1 MFWEEGPYLCLLS
14 NCGSVPGRV
23 VITTEYFGSVLS
35 AAKTND
41 AKTIPWP
48 PIPYIT
54 RKIASRILL
63 YTNASAI
70 PATHM
75 TNIENIMAFNLPY
88 ESLIKPITKDPKR

>member
-1 MFWEEGPYLCLLS
+1 MLCFLWD
-14 NCGSVPGRV
+14 CGNLPGRV

-63 YTNASAI
+63 NINASAI
-70 PATHM
+70 PVKHM
-75 TNIENIMAFNLPY
+75 TNIEKITAFNLPY
-88 ESLIKPITKDPKR
+88 ESLIKPITKDPKRKESA

>member
-1 MFWEEGPYLCLLS
+1 MLS
-14 NCGSVPGRV
+14 NSGSVPGRV
-23 VITTEYFGSVLS
+23 VITTEYFGNVLS

-41 AKTIPWP
+41 AKIIPWP

-63 YTNASAI
+63 YTNASKI
-70 PATHM
+70 PDKHK
-75 TNIENIMAFNLPY
+75 TNIENIMAFNLPN